1 MARRLVE
8 ATGSWADRVASTVV
22 AGGAAERPVA
32 VPRGQRHSPPRVRL
46 RRRIVESLSVVHLV
60 VDEPQ
65 EYGHTKGRVKHSFWR
80 HGLSEW
86 FFVRG
91 PVGLYETVAEFTA
104 IFHREGVQ
112 NACGAHYLELD
123 AVRVFGLG
131 LGIGVEVAGR
141 MVRSAPSRSSLD
153 YFF

>member
-112 NACGAHYLELD
+112 NACGAHSPCAPDTAVGRRARDAYELEGK
-123 AVRVFGLG
+123 AY
-131 LGIGVEVAGR
+131 IY
-141 MVRSAPSRSSLD
+141 APYVLNI
-153 YFF
+153 